1 MSNLPKLYLP
11 SIEQLLCIVSS
22 NLNNYLEIERIF
34 LGRIKTMWFLTLK
47 IESLEDSRVTD
58 R

>member
-11 SIEQLLCIVSS
+11 SIEQLLCIVAS